1 MTLALALPSPLRD
14 GEVALLPVGTEVA
27 ALVLAASHDPEITR
41 WTQVPRDL
49 TLLDA
54 GLITAGW
61 TMPST
66 TTARFQVSLAEV
78 APIGMVTVWINA
90 EDEAEV
96 GYWLLATARGRGIG
110 RRAVRLLC
118 TWAFEVCGLE
128 RARDSRPGQRPS
140 HPFEV
145 CGLARLQLA
154 TLPGN
159 VASERVAQA
168 CGFHR
173 EGTLLRDV
181 KGVSSTLDLWVRAAG
196 KPAVQPVSAP

>member
-41 WTQVPRDL
+41 WTQVPQDL

-54 GLITAGW
+54 GLITSGW

-66 TTARFQVSLAEV
+66 TTARFQVSLADV

-128 RARDSRPGQRPS
+128 R
-140 HPFEV
+140 
-145 CGLARLQLA
+145 LQLA

-173 EGTLLRDV
+173 KGTLMRDV